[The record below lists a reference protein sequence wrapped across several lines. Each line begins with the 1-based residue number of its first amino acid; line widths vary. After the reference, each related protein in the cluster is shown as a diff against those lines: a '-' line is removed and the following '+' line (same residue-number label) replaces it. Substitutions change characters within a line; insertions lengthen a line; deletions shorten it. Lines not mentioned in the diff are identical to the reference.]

1 MAMVRFSI
9 QPSSRRRATKA
20 FVQGLKA
27 VGSAPRNP
35 MVGSFPVCCELA
47 ASGQNVTAPAMVLT
61 KSRRLIAAPVSGP
74 RRQYAADYSR
84 DLEAAELDSMVAWC
98 RTPMNH
104 YRMPALGRKRTI
116 TACRQLVHLPS
127 KG

>member
-35 MVGSFPVCCELA
+35 MVGSFPACCALDP
-47 ASGQNVTAPAMVLT
+47 SGQNVAAPAMALT
-61 KSRRLIAAPVSGP
+61 KSRRRIAAPLQDHANNIVN
-74 RRQYAADYSR
+74 YSR
-84 DLEAAELDSMVAWC
+84 DLGVAEWDSTIRSAQSGPRVFHRSTKALRSSLPRSVLGSEVAS
-98 RTPMNH
+98 
-104 YRMPALGRKRTI
+104 TI
-116 TACRQLVHLPS
+116 
-127 KG
+127 